1 MSIITIPVLALAFTC
16 LVFAD
21 RAEAQTQTF
30 GASRTQSY
38 GPTIAGGSTTISASG
53 SVTAPS
59 LADITAPTTLV
70 VGTTNTARIRL
81 FGISTEAAA
90 MTASLRAD
98 HVFSGFSN
106 GGLQFSNTTSSSF
119 AVRIAGRTILSDS
132 RTNTTLSN
140 NLAADA
146 FVSDVP
152 TYAVS
157 LLGCGIMV
165 RGGATA
171 RARYSLTP
179 QFSFANGM
187 SVSLSGPLRSSAVGT
202 ASAAVSVLGATAGV
216 TSSLVFA
223 DTTATA
229 NLQATPTGA
238 TGTIAF
244 TVQQI
249 RFFLDVFASFA
260 GLTASQRLAEWSD
273 GSRSG
278 TLNLA
283 RQ

>member
-30 GASRTQSY
+30 GASRTQNY
-38 GPTIAGGSTTISASG
+38 GPTIAGGTTTMTARG

-59 LADITAPTTLV
+59 LNDITAPTTLDV
-70 VGTTNTARIRL
+70 STTNSARIRL
-81 FGISTEAAA
+81 FGVSTEAAA

-98 HVFSGFSN
+98 HVFSGFSA
-106 GGLQFSNTTSSSF
+106 GGLQFANTTSSSF
-119 AVRIAGRTILSDS
+119 AVRLAGRTVLSDS

-152 TYAVS
+152 TYSVS
-157 LLGCGIMV
+157 LLGCGITV

-171 RARYSLTP
+171 RARYTLTP
-179 QFSFANGM
+179 QFSFGSGM
-187 SVSLSGPLRSSAVGT
+187 SVSLSGPLRTSAVGT

-216 TSSLVFA
+216 SSSLVYA
-223 DTTATA
+223 DTTASV

-238 TGTIAF
+238 TGAIDF

-249 RFFLDVFASFA
+249 RFVLDVFASFA
-260 GLTASQRLAEWSD
+260 GLSARERLVDWSD
-273 GSRSG
+273 ASRTG
-278 TLNLA
+278 RLVLA